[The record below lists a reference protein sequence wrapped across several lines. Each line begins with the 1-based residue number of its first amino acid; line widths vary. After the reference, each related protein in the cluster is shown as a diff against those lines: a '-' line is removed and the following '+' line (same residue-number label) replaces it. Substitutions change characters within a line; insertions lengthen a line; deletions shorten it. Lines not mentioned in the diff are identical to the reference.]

1 MRISKHKRLFGGLF
15 AVLTAASLVG
25 CHADSADSGSTAE
38 KPAEKQPTLFDTYV
52 SNTVISTGCN
62 TIIKNAESVTYR
74 AWFPVEAAGSFDYRF
89 YFSNTVDSTWGDGSD
104 SYVGMPGGSY
114 TIESA
119 KVYDGG
125 TEFDANVTPSVSVP
139 VTFSNGSTTKEV
151 QPDETFWSDTVNITI
166 PEDHYLLWEW
176 TISGSNIPAIAMSNL
191 AYSYADHGDGKG
203 FLYTNEIP
211 VPQLVGCDREVSA
224 RIVTLGDSVTQG
236 CQTTEFAQQ
245 FWAAQLLDQLGA
257 EDYSLWNLGIGYA
270 RASDCAKDEDWLNRA
285 IAGADVITVA
295 FGTNDIISGPYGGNG
310 HATADEM
317 ENDVRKITQ
326 KCTDSGIKTILWNS
340 PPFDLTPEL
349 EEIRTAYNQKVEGIA
364 DDCGASYFDVAAL
377 LADPSDA
384 AKTVYGQH
392 PNDEGGTV
400 IADALVKVV
409 REIEKTSE

>member
-25 CHADSADSGSTAE
+25 CHADSADSGSKAE

-340 PPFDLTPEL
+340 PPFDLTTEL
-349 EEIRTAYNQKVEGIA
+349 E
-364 DDCGASYFDVAAL
+364 
-377 LADPSDA
+377 
-384 AKTVYGQH
+384 
-392 PNDEGGTV
+392 
-400 IADALVKVV
+400 
-409 REIEKTSE
+409 

>member
-25 CHADSADSGSTAE
+25 CHADSADSGSKAE

-151 QPDETFWSDTVNITI
+151 QPDETFWSDTVNIT
-166 PEDHYLLWEW
+166 D
-176 TISGSNIPAIAMSNL
+176 NIPSHNL
-191 AYSYADHGDGKG
+191 YLIF
-203 FLYTNEIP
+203 FLIRFP
-211 VPQLVGCDREVSA
+211 SPLFSA
-224 RIVTLGDSVTQG
+224 T
-236 CQTTEFAQQ
+236 
-245 FWAAQLLDQLGA
+245 
-257 EDYSLWNLGIGYA
+257 
-270 RASDCAKDEDWLNRA
+270 
-285 IAGADVITVA
+285 
-295 FGTNDIISGPYGGNG
+295 
-310 HATADEM
+310 
-317 ENDVRKITQ
+317 
-326 KCTDSGIKTILWNS
+326 
-340 PPFDLTPEL
+340 
-349 EEIRTAYNQKVEGIA
+349 
-364 DDCGASYFDVAAL
+364 
-377 LADPSDA
+377 
-384 AKTVYGQH
+384 
-392 PNDEGGTV
+392 
-400 IADALVKVV
+400 
-409 REIEKTSE
+409 